1 MGYPERRPP
10 FCLAVDKSTA
20 YTVLQRAK
28 DQPVTSERLR
38 VLFKSSAADF
48 VVTEL
53 PAYPASGTGDHV
65 FVRFT
70 KENLT
75 TDDAVRAICRALR
88 VNPRDAGVAGVKD
101 RVAVSSQTA
110 SFLMPK
116 GDPEALLSGLAQPG
130 LHIDSVTRHGHKLKA
145 GHLTGNRF
153 AVRLRPH
160 PEGGG
165 AALESALG
173 PGLAAAARQGVPNAF
188 GAQRFG
194 RAGDNAAF
202 AARFVQGEVAPPR
215 DKKRARFMFSA
226 LQSELFNQLLD
237 WRCANGTWGKVLP
250 GDVAKKEENGAL
262 FDVPL
267 SGPELEDA
275 AQRGE
280 DLRIAATGPM
290 FGASMRKPQGEPAEW
305 EAAILAKSAI
315 DEDAWSRHR
324 HLGEGTRRSLRLL
337 VEELSWRAEAED
349 LIVEFVLGK
358 GSYATTF
365 LDSLCELVEPPRA
378 APPKLAA
385 ESPDSGGRGPEE
397 AEAEQDESGS

>member
-1 MGYPERRPP
+1 M
-10 FCLAVDKSTA
+10 V
-20 YTVLQRAK
+20 QRAK
-28 DQPVTSERLR
+28 DQLVTSERLR

-48 VVTEL
+48 VVNEL
-53 PAYPASGTGDHV
+53 PAYPASGAGDHV

-75 TDDAVRAICRALR
+75 TDEAVRAICRALR

-130 LHIDSVTRHGHKLKA
+130 LTIDSVTRHGHKLKA
-145 GHLTGNRF
+145 GHLAGNRF
-153 AVRLRPH
+153 AVCLRPH
-160 PEGGG
+160 PAGGG
-165 AALESALG
+165 AALEAALS
-173 PGLAAAARQGVPNAF
+173 PGLSAAARHGVPNAF

-226 LQSELFNQLLD
+226 LQSELFNQLLEL
-237 WRCANGTWGKVLP
+237 RRENGTWGKVLP

-267 SGPELEDA
+267 EGPELADA
-275 AQRGE
+275 VARAE

-305 EAAILAKSAI
+305 EAAILAKSGIEEA
-315 DEDAWSRHR
+315 AWSHHR

-337 VEELSWRAEAED
+337 VEELTWRADGES
-349 LIVEFVLGK
+349 LVVEFVLGK

-378 APPKLAA
+378 TAPQGTA
-385 ESPDSGGRGPEE
+385 ESPDSGGPGPDETG
-397 AEAEQDESGS
+397 AEQDESGS